1 MKADIS
7 AASITRRS
15 VMVSANVRKS
25 IVSAEGRSIY
35 NRLMKSTTAYVGSG
49 TIVGACRLGLSDESI
64 AIVVSG
70 VATLSA
76 GSTDSAMLTAA
87 AASAAIAS
95 AAASAIALSAIA
107 SALAAIASALAAIAS
122 ALATIALSLT
132 LSAAL
137 TSALSSTGSSL
148 VSSRSNAIWS
158 RIESSIKP
166 AKSGLFKQ
174 SESMKRV
181 SVGKSIVS
189 VSPSPD
195 CI

>member
-76 GSTDSAMLTAA
+76 GSADSAMLTAA
-87 AASAAIAS
+87 IALAAAIAI
-95 AAASAIALSAIA
+95 ASAIAL
-107 SALAAIASALAAIAS
+107 
-122 ALATIALSLT
+122 ALSLT
-132 LSAAL
+132 LSLSLAAAL
-137 TSALSSTGSSL
+137 AASALAASSTGSSL

-189 VSPSPD
+189 VSPNPD

>member
-76 GSTDSAMLTAA
+76 GSADSAMLTAA
-87 AASAAIAS
+87 AASALAAI
-95 AAASAIALSAIA
+95 ASAIALSAASA
-107 SALAAIASALAAIAS
+107 SALR
-122 ALATIALSLT
+122 LSLT
-132 LSAAL
+132 LSSAAL
-137 TSALSSTGSSL
+137 ALAASSTGSSL

>member
-76 GSTDSAMLTAA
+76 GSADSALLTAA
-87 AASAAIAS
+87 SASTIA
-95 AAASAIALSAIA
+95 ALSL
-107 SALAAIASALAAIAS
+107 SLRLS
-122 ALATIALSLT
+122 LSLT
-132 LSAAL
+132 LSLAAI
-137 TSALSSTGSSL
+137 AASSTGSSL

-189 VSPSPD
+189 VSPNPD

>member
-76 GSTDSAMLTAA
+76 GSADSAMLTAA
-87 AASAAIAS
+87 IALAAAIAIASAIALALSLTLTLALASAAIA
-95 AAASAIALSAIA
+95 A
-107 SALAAIASALAAIAS
+107 
-122 ALATIALSLT
+122 
-132 LSAAL
+132 
-137 TSALSSTGSSL
+137 SSTGSSL

-189 VSPSPD
+189 VSPNPD